1 MTLLREL
8 PGFGII
14 VDGLSWAIGTFDNKD
29 LAFAIAMGI
38 LVLAALIFIFL
49 HFRGHRRWVKP
60 IRRLSATLKKMQET
74 DDDAEMRLIQ
84 ADKVFEAENKL
95 FILWREYRKHLIKN
109 PKAPGYLNLIDPKTW
124 FSLESLPG
132 RGYEHWCSTWA
143 GVFLTIGL
151 LFTFIG
157 LSAALL
163 KVGGIDGGDSAAMKA
178 AITGILGVSSAK
190 FITSI
195 AGLIA
200 YIFFSLVTRRYQA
213 SQQTAVLELTDAIQ
227 HLSMPLTPEI
237 LLYEQNET
245 ASRQLTRMERLTD
258 DLAVAIDAKLEQRL
272 KVLST
277 DFGVHL
283 GSIQQ
288 DLPKETSKPI
298 VKALDD
304 LADHLGSLK
313 DNLPR
318 ETNAPIVQAIE
329 KMTQDIASE
338 FSRQVQ
344 QTAGGE
350 IDTVVDRFTAVAQE
364 LASIKG
370 GMGEAGKSFGNDIGA
385 AARILSEAAEKMG
398 AGLDNRSERLALTI
412 GQFGGKLDNI
422 LASLSQ
428 VPSDISQALNSTLNR
443 LTEAVEALMVRLTQG
458 GQDGG
463 DALREG
469 GQQAGREIE
478 NAVERAGSEFDRQ
491 VAQAT
496 NQLVVQFGTAQAS
509 LQGAI
514 NELTNRLNMVESSL
528 KTLPGAV
535 AAQVQNLNAAGQT
548 FQTAGQ
554 AVTAASG
561 ALQQSSQPL
570 LQTAATITTGLGE
583 LLQGVEKAADIQE
596 QTSKA
601 CQAAL
606 EGLKRAAEA
615 AERTFKTHE
624 DRFGRAD
631 IDLAKAV
638 ESLRAGVEQVARETQ
653 GVFAEYENHIT
664 SIVSSLGGVAS
675 ELQEVAEEMVAAR
688 QVPAPTQRRYP

>member
-8 PGFGII
+8 PGFGAI
-14 VDGLSWAIGTFDNKD
+14 VDGLSWAIGSFDNKD

-38 LVLAALIFIFL
+38 LVLAAVVFIYF
-49 HFRGHRRWVKP
+49 HFWGHRRWVKP
-60 IRRLSATLKKMQET
+60 IRRLSAKLNNLQET
-74 DDDAEMRLIQ
+74 ADDAETRLIQ
-84 ADKVFEAENKL
+84 ADKVFEEENKL
-95 FILWREYRKHLIKN
+95 SILWREYRKHLINN
-109 PKAPGYLNLIDPKTW
+109 PKATGYLNLIDPRTW

-195 AGLIA
+195 AGLLA
-200 YIFFSLVTRRYQA
+200 YIFFSLVTRRYQT
-213 SQQTAVLELTDAIQ
+213 SQQTAVHELTDAIQ

-258 DLAVAIDAKLEQRL
+258 DLAVAIDTKLEQRL

-318 ETNAPIVQAIE
+318 DTNAPIVQAIE
-329 KMTQDIASE
+329 RMTQEVASE

-370 GMGEAGKSFGNDIGA
+370 GMGEAGKSFGNDIGEAAIILSA
-385 AARILSEAAEKMG
+385 AANKMG
-398 AGLDNRSERLALTI
+398 AGLDSRSEGLALTI
-412 GQFGGKLDNI
+412 GQFSGKLDNI
-422 LASLSQ
+422 LASLGQ
-428 VPSDISQALNSTLNR
+428 VPTDISQALDTTLSK
-443 LTEAVEALMVRLTQG
+443 LTEAIEALMMRLTQG
-458 GQDGG
+458 GKDGG

-469 GQQAGREIE
+469 VHQAGMDIE
-478 NAVERAGSEFDRQ
+478 QAVGRAGNEFDRQ
-491 VAQAT
+491 VAKAT
-496 NQLVVQFGTAQAS
+496 NQLVSQFGVAQANLHS
-509 LQGAI
+509 TI
-514 NELTNRLNMVESSL
+514 NELTNRLNMLESSL

-535 AAQVQNLNAAGQT
+535 EAQVQNLNAAGLT

-554 AVTAASG
+554 AVTTASG

-570 LQTAATITTGLGE
+570 LKTAMAITTGLGE
-583 LLQGVEKAADIQE
+583 LLQGVEKAASIQAQASQAS
-596 QTSKA
+596 QT
-601 CQAAL
+601 AL
-606 EGLKRAAEA
+606 EGLKRASEA

-631 IDLAKAV
+631 IDLAKAL
-638 ESLRAGVEQVARETQ
+638 ESLRAGVEQVAMETQ

-688 QVPAPTQRRYP
+688 QMPTQTQRRYP